1 MVAKYS
7 GGRAY
12 GSESVISEHVTAE
25 MMIRFQGESLETG
38 NILLYSNSDADVYHT
53 SELIQES
60 QNVC

>member
-7 GGRAY
+7 GRRAY
-12 GSESVISEHVTAE
+12 GSESVISEHVTTE

-38 NILLYSNSDADVYHT
+38 NILLYSNSDADVCYT

-60 QNVC
+60 QKIC